1 MAVEKINEDDTLN
14 QGRIKINK
22 LIDSTPIRAQAW
34 LYNSKKI
41 SFNYLG
47 NGNVK
52 VDLKGQGISVN
63 GDYKRNFD
71 NVDLTKL
78 NNTSDAVVT
87 ANTIE
92 GQSYQL
98 ILDTL
103 KDELLIKPF
112 WQTNPTDLVL
122 VSNYY
127 YAYYGGL
134 LYESYYSDLS
144 ERIPINQKAQQVYAY
159 FDNGEQM
166 ILEKLGSGITKFK
179 LPKVG
184 INIVGSTN
192 LNITYDT
199 IKNFLSAQNLINN
212 FSETGDYIEFNSTN
226 FMWAY
231 DLKDQKLVMYN
242 TNTYLYS
249 WQIPLIICKWY
260 SFIGGT
266 LYESYIS
273 NLADDDIE
281 SSDIP
286 PYYVEHVNSKILEI
300 NNIIANASFDDLTFA
315 MIADTHWDSNDKHS
329 PALLKEVLKR
339 TKTPYL
345 IHLGDLINEGE
356 NKEKMLNQL
365 AETSRLFDS
374 LNLDMPIL
382 FGNHDDNSNW
392 SPELVENRKLTKKQV
407 MKALTPNGGG
417 GRLDQKLI
425 NPNCLSF
432 TLDFSKN
439 SPYKNLSDVYW
450 RGFAF
455 DSGSAAGDFYRVDRD
470 FGNFVNFCK
479 TEGEVVVFSH
489 IISDNARL
497 PGKIV
502 QLGQLIDAINTKS
515 QITLNDVL
523 YDCTSCKS
531 HVVCVFG
538 GHDHKDQLFKT
549 ANGTPMIVVDCDAGR
564 LTWNNTEHPY
574 VKGTITEQSFNI
586 VTIHYSKKQIELTRV
601 GRGNN
606 RIINYV

>member
-1 MAVEKINEDDTLN
+1 MAIEKINAGDTLN
-14 QGRIKINK
+14 QGRLKINK

-34 LYNSKKI
+34 LYNGKKI
-41 SFNYLG
+41 SFDFLG
-47 NGNVK
+47 NGTIK

-71 NVDLTKL
+71 NVDLTTL
-78 NNTSDAVVT
+78 TNTSNAVVT
-87 ANTIE
+87 ASTIE

-103 KDELLIKPF
+103 KNELLIKPF
-112 WQTNPTDLVL
+112 WQTNPYDLVL

-127 YAYYGGL
+127 TSYYGGL
-134 LYESYYSDLS
+134 LFDSYYDDLMI
-144 ERIPINQKAQQVYAY
+144 RIPLNEKSQSVYSY
-159 FDNGEQM
+159 FDNGLQM
-166 ILEKLGSGITKFK
+166 VIEKTGSGNTKFK
-179 LPKVG
+179 IPKVG
-184 INIVGSTN
+184 INIKGSTS
-192 LNITYDT
+192 LSVSYDL
-199 IKNFLSAQNLINN
+199 IKNFLSTQNLINN
-212 FSETGDYIEFNSTN
+212 FSEKANYIEFESND

-231 DLKDQKLVMYN
+231 DLKDNKFVMYN

-249 WQIPLIICKWY
+249 WQIPLIILRYY

-273 NLADDDIE
+273 NLVDDGTE

-286 PYYVEHVNSKILEI
+286 PYYVDHIDSKISEI
-300 NNIIANASFDDLTFA
+300 NNVIANSSFDDLTFA
-315 MIADTHWDSNDKHS
+315 MITDTHWDSNDKHS
-329 PALLKEVLKR
+329 PALLNEVLKR

-345 IHLGDLINEGE
+345 IHLGDLINENE

-392 SPELVENRKLTKKQV
+392 SPELVESRKLTKQQV

-432 TLDFSKN
+432 TIDFSKN
-439 SPYKNLSDVYW
+439 SPYKNLSNVYW

-470 FGNFVNFCK
+470 FQNFVNFCK
-479 TEGEVVVFSH
+479 AEGEVVVFSH
-489 IISDNARL
+489 VISDNARL
-497 PGKIV
+497 PGKIQ

-515 QITLNDVL
+515 QITINDVL

-531 HVVCVFG
+531 HVVCAFG

-574 VKGTITEQSFNI
+574 VKGTITEQSFNV
-586 VTIHYSKKQIELTRV
+586 VTIHHDRKQIELTRI
-601 GRGNN
+601 GRGSN
-606 RIINYV
+606 RTIDYV